1 MLVKH
6 CLPRLPVARV
16 GIIGTLPETSRQLP
30 MKVASY
36 YAIITE

>member
-6 CLPRLPVARV
+6 HLPRLPVACV
-16 GIIGTLPETSRQLP
+16 GISGALPETSRQRP

-36 YAIITE
+36 YTIITE